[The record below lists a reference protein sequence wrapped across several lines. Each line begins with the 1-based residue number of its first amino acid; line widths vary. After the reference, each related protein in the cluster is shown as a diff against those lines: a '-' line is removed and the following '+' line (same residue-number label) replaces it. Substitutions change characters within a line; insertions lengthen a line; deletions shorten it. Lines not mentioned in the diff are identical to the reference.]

1 MDGTIFRELE
11 PAVHG
16 DRKITEIY
24 GGVVHL
30 RFSTLEVVVY
40 CLFVEVGCFILGVF
54 IWGKGGP

>member
-1 MDGTIFRELE
+1 MDGTIFQELE

-40 CLFVEVGCFILGVF
+40 SLVGCFKLGVF